1 MPFRFRRRVRL
12 AKGVYVNL
20 GKRGITSMSVG
31 RRGTT
36 MNVNRKG
43 TRETYGIPGTG
54 MSYQTKRRAGC
65 LGCGSMAVIFAL
77 AAGVI
82 VGLVRRR

>member
-12 AKGVYVNL
+12 AKGVYVNV

-31 RRGTT
+31 RRGAT

-43 TRETYGIPGTG
+43 TRETYGLPGTG

-65 LGCGSMAVIFAL
+65 LGCGSMAAMVVL
-77 AAGVI
+77 VAGLI
-82 VGLVRRR
+82 VGLIRRR